1 MCGIAG
7 AFDRQ
12 AERNFPQNVL
22 LNMGQAIAHRG
33 PDQHGSFLQPGV
45 ALHSRRLSIVDLAHG
60 QQPIYSEDRHIVV
73 VFNGEIFNHLELRE
87 QLVARGHRFST
98 ETDTEVLVH
107 LWEEKGMDLV
117 DELEGQFAFAIHD
130 QRAGT
135 LFLAR
140 DRFGICPLFWHQH
153 PDGWFLFGSE
163 IKAILASGMVAAEL
177 DPRGVDHI
185 FTFFAMGTRRT
196 MFRGIQA
203 LPQGHHMLIT
213 ADGDTIERCYYD
225 PSFPDRGQ
233 ELTGSVDEL
242 SAELGRRVERAVEL
256 RLRADVPV
264 VSYLSGGVDSSLVAR
279 LAAKQLEAH
288 GKTLETFTIRIRNP
302 KLDETDRA
310 LTTAR
315 QIGTHPL
322 TIEVGEEEI
331 ASSYPD
337 LVTAAETPVIDT
349 SSAAL
354 YRLAAAV
361 RSSGYKVALTGEGA
375 DEALAGYPW
384 HKAGKL
390 FGVLDSL
397 GLADRW
403 RRRFI
408 GRAGRGRLPWEF
420 YQEKYRRLGGYHAM
434 ADLYTS
440 CSLAGVR
447 LYRDDFLASIH
458 GRGWD
463 ATADL
468 EADLDAMARWH
479 PLNRSLYLGYKVML
493 AGLLMTHKGDRPAL
507 ANSVEA
513 RFPFLDRS
521 VVDFCAQLSPDLK
534 LRGWK
539 QDKYLLRQFA
549 QQHLHPSV
557 ALRPKNIFR
566 ASYSA
571 SFLKPTPAYVE
582 QLLSPESLDK
592 TGIFDP
598 KRVAQFRSTLS
609 RPHLR
614 WGPHMTLEVGLVG
627 VISTQLWHHLFLQSD
642 LCELPSWSAPQ
653 PSTDILKISP

>member
-1 MCGIAG
+1 
-7 AFDRQ
+7 
-12 AERNFPQNVL
+12 
-22 LNMGQAIAHRG
+22 MGQAIVHRG

-60 QQPIYSEDRHIVV
+60 QQPIFNEDRNVLV
-73 VFNGEIFNHLELRE
+73 VFNGEIFNHIELRRE
-87 QLVARGHRFST
+87 LTARGHRFAT

-117 DELEGQFAFAIHD
+117 EDLEGQFAFAIHD
-130 QRAGT
+130 RRAGT

-140 DRFGICPLFWHQH
+140 DRYGICPLFWHQH

-163 IKAILASGMVAAEL
+163 IKAILASGMLTAEL
-177 DPRGVDHI
+177 DPRGVDHT

-196 MFRGIQA
+196 MFRGVQA

-225 PSFPDRGQ
+225 PSFPDQGK
-233 ELTGSVDEL
+233 ELNGSIEEL
-242 SAELGRRVERAVEL
+242 SAELGRRIERAVEL

-279 LAAKQLEAH
+279 LAAKKLEEY
-288 GKTLETFTIRIRNP
+288 GKTLETFTIKIRHP

-310 LTTAR
+310 LTTAKL
-315 QIGTHPL
+315 IGTRPL

-331 ASSYPD
+331 GSSYPD
-337 LVTAAETPVIDT
+337 LVTASETPVIDT

-354 YRLAAAV
+354 YRLASAV

-384 HKAGKL
+384 HKVSKL
-390 FGVLDSL
+390 FSALDSV
-397 GLADRW
+397 GLANRW

-408 GRAGRGRLPWEF
+408 GLAGQGRLPWEF

-434 ADLYTS
+434 SDLYS
-440 CSLAGVR
+440 LCSLSGVR
-447 LYRDDFLASIH
+447 LYHDDFLSEVH
-458 GRGWD
+458 RRGWD

-479 PLNRSLYLGYKVML
+479 PLNRSLYLGYKIML

-513 RFPFLDRS
+513 RFPFLDRA
-521 VVDFCAQLSPDLK
+521 VVDFCAQLAPELK
-534 LRGWK
+534 LKGWR
-539 QDKYLLRQFA
+539 QDKFLLRQFA
-549 QQHLHPSV
+549 QKHLHPSV

-566 ASYSA
+566 AAYSA
-571 SFLKPTPAYVE
+571 SFLKPTPAYVD
-582 QLLSPESLDK
+582 QLLSPESLAK

-598 KRVAQFRSTLS
+598 KRVAQFRSILS

-614 WGPHMTLEVGLVG
+614 FGPHMQLEVGLVG
-627 VISTQLWHHLFLQSD
+627 VISTQLWHHIFLRSD
-642 LCELPSWSAPQ
+642 LCELPSWSAPAT
-653 PSTDILKISP
+653 PSERIEIFS